1 MRILKTTLKTFTLGT
16 LFLSLELVA
25 CVVISFIFSN
35 TRVSSGHAT
44 GLSAV
49 IGGLLEAA
57 ISFLLSV
64 LVAYGAAFWIVKRY
78 AR

>member
-35 TRVSSGHAT
+35 ARVSSGHAT

-49 IGGLLEAA
+49 IGSLLEAA
-57 ISFLLSV
+57 IWFLLSV

-78 AR
+78 TR